1 MKKTGLLFFVLL
13 TTLNL
18 DVRSQDLHLAQI
30 QEAPLVYNPAN
41 TGFFAGYYRIIG
53 GYRNQWAS
61 MGKAY
66 QTMGLSVDGGIF
78 RNRYKNAFLGIG
90 FNVFSDKA
98 GAANLSQTLAN
109 FNIAAILKASKKTII
124 SAGLYGGITSNTGNY
139 AKLTYATQFNG
150 VEIDPSLASQES
162 VVYHNFTSSD
172 FGAGLAYEFSDITTH
187 NDRDDIVSIRVGV
200 AAYHLNKPLMDYGTS
215 SYTTNPGGVVFTKE
229 PYHMP
234 VRYVGSLTSRIDIKN
249 TKLSLT
255 PTAIYMIQGT
265 ATELTAGTYFKYRF
279 KNGTK
284 ITGEK
289 VENSLGIGLFYRMND
304 AIIPQ
309 VLIDMGTYAIGISY
323 DMNISSYRKASRT
336 VGGFE
341 ISLRYNKLADA
352 LFNKRREYS
361 KNNKTR
367 R

>member
-1 MKKTGLLFFVLL
+1 MKKISILSFILLALV
-13 TTLNL
+13 TTE
-18 DVRSQDLHLAQI
+18 VKSQDIHLSQI

-41 TGFFAGYYRIIG
+41 TGFFAGYYRVIA

-78 RNRYKNAFLGIG
+78 RNRYKNAFLGVGLNI
-90 FNVFSDKA
+90 FNDKA
-98 GAANLSQTLAN
+98 GAANLSQTVAN
-109 FNIAAILKASKKTII
+109 FNISAILKMSKKSIF
-124 SAGLYGGITSNTGNY
+124 SAGIYGGVTMNNANY
-139 AKLTYATQFNG
+139 NKLTYATQFNG
-150 VEIDPSLASQES
+150 TEINPDLPNMES

-172 FGAGLAYEFSDITTH
+172 FGAGLAYEYSTTRTR
-187 NDRDDIVSIRVGV
+187 NDRDDIKSFRLGV
-200 AAYHLNKPLMDYGTS
+200 AGYHLNQPEQDFGNN
-215 SYTTNPGGVVFTKE
+215 SYVDATGQTITIDGYRLP
-229 PYHMP
+229 M
-234 VRYVGSLTSRIDIKN
+234 RIVGSFVSRFDINN
-249 TKLSLT
+249 TKLSIT
-255 PTAIYMIQGT
+255 PTIIYMIQGP
-265 ATELTAGTYFKYRF
+265 AKELTGGTYLKYRL

-289 VENSLGIGLFYRMND
+289 VENSIGIGVFYRSND

-323 DMNISSYRKASRT
+323 DANVSSYRKASRT

-352 LFNKRREYS
+352 LFNKRSEYS
-361 KNNKTR
+361 KTR
-367 R
+367 K

>member
-1 MKKTGLLFFVLL
+1 MKKISIISFVLFSLL
-13 TTLNL
+13 TFEIK
-18 DVRSQDLHLAQI
+18 SQDIHLAQI

-41 TGFFAGYYRIIG
+41 TGFFPGYYRVIA

-78 RNRYKNAFLGIG
+78 RNRYKNAFLGVGLNI
-90 FNVFSDKA
+90 FQDKA
-98 GAANLSQTLAN
+98 GVANLSQTLAN
-109 FNIAAILKASKKTII
+109 FNISGILKVSKKAVL
-124 SAGLYGGITSNTGNY
+124 SLGVYGGITMNSANY

-150 VEIDPSLASQES
+150 TEIDPGLPSQES
-162 VVYHNFTSSD
+162 VTYHNFTSSD
-172 FGAGLAYEFSDITTH
+172 FGAGLAYEFTSVKSR
-187 NDRDDIVSIRVGV
+187 NDRDDVKSLRIGIAG
-200 AAYHLNKPLMDYGTS
+200 YHLNKPEQDFGSNTYVDAKGNTV
-215 SYTTNPGGVVFTKE
+215 TIDG
-229 PYHMP
+229 YHMP
-234 VRYVGSLTSRIDIKN
+234 ARYVGSIISRFDINN
-249 TKLSLT
+249 TKLSIT
-255 PTAIYMIQGT
+255 PTVIYMMQGP
-265 ATELTAGTYFKYRF
+265 ATELTAGTYLKYRF

-289 VENSLGIGLFYRMND
+289 VENSIGVGLFYRMND

-323 DMNISSYRKASRT
+323 DANVSSYRKASRT

-352 LFNKRREYS
+352 LFNKRSEYS
-361 KNNKTR
+361 KTR
-367 R
+367 K

>member
-1 MKKTGLLFFVLL
+1 MRKIKIGSLVLL
-13 TTLNL
+13 SLL
-18 DVRSQDLHLAQI
+18 AFEVKSQDIHLAQI

-41 TGFFAGYYRIIG
+41 TGFFPGYYRIVA

-66 QTMGLSVDGGIF
+66 QTMGLSVDGGVF

-90 FNVFSDKA
+90 LNLFKDEA
-98 GAANLSQTLAN
+98 GAAKLSHTVANL
-109 FNIAAILKASKKTII
+109 NISGILKVSKKAVL
-124 SAGLYGGITSNTGNY
+124 SAGIYGGVTMNNAQYS
-139 AKLTYATQFNG
+139 KLTYATQFNG
-150 VEIDPSLASQES
+150 TEIDPALPSQES

-172 FGAGLAYEFSDITTH
+172 FGGGLAYEWSTLKVR
-187 NDRDDIVSIRVGV
+187 NDRDDIKSFRLGI
-200 AAYHLNKPLMDYGTS
+200 AAYHLNKPEQDFGSNTFVDASGNTVTIDGYR
-215 SYTTNPGGVVFTKE
+215 
-229 PYHMP
+229 MP
-234 VRYVGSLTSRIDIKN
+234 ARYVASLVTRFDINN
-249 TKLSLT
+249 TKLSIT
-255 PTAIYMIQGT
+255 PTAIYMLQGP
-265 ATELTAGTYFKYRF
+265 AQEITAGTYLKYRF

-289 VENSLGIGLFYRMND
+289 VENSIGVGLFYRVND

-323 DMNISSYRKASRT
+323 DANVSSYRKASRT

-352 LFNKRREYS
+352 LFNKRSEYS
-361 KNNKTR
+361 KTR
-367 R
+367 K

>member
-1 MKKTGLLFFVLL
+1 MKKISILSFLLLSLL
-13 TTLNL
+13 TSE
-18 DVRSQDLHLAQI
+18 VKAQDIHLAQI
-30 QEAPLVYNPAN
+30 QEAPLMYNPAN
-41 TGFFAGYYRIIG
+41 TGFFPGYYRVIA

-66 QTMGLSVDGGIF
+66 QTMGLSVDGGVF

-90 FNVFSDKA
+90 LNIFQDKA

-109 FNIAAILKASKKTII
+109 FNISAILKMSKKSVF
-124 SAGLYGGITSNTGNY
+124 SAGFYGGVTMNSANY
-139 AKLTYATQFNG
+139 AKLTYASQFNG
-150 VEIDPSLASQES
+150 TELDPSLATQES

-172 FGAGLAYEFSDITTH
+172 FGAGLAYEYTSLKTR
-187 NDRDDIVSIRVGV
+187 NDRDDIKSLRIGI
-200 AAYHLNKPLMDYGTS
+200 AGYHLNQPEQDFGNN
-215 SYTTNPGGVVFTKE
+215 SYVDATGKTVTIEGYRL
-229 PYHMP
+229 PY
-234 VRYVGSLTSRIDIKN
+234 RISASILSRFDISN
-249 TKLSLT
+249 TKLSVT
-255 PTAIYMIQGT
+255 PTIIYMMQGP
-265 ATELTAGTYFKYRF
+265 ATEITGGTYLKYRF

-289 VENSLGIGLFYRMND
+289 VENSIGVGIFYRVDD

-323 DMNISSYRKASRT
+323 DANVSSYRKASRT

-352 LFNKRREYS
+352 LFNKRSEYS
-361 KNNKTR
+361 KTR
-367 R
+367 K